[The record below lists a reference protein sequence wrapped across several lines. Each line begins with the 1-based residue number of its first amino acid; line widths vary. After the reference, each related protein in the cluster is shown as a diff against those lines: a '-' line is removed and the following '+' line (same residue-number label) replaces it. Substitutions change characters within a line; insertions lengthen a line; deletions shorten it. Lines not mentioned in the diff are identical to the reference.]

1 MLNKPLVKQYL
12 VIGAGRFGRGIVKE
26 LDRLEHEVVV
36 CDKEKGPL
44 EELEEY
50 TEYAVIGD
58 LREESL
64 LDDLNVQQFDAV
76 FVAIGSDPLA
86 SILITRRLKERKV
99 QRIVCKA
106 NNREVGGILES
117 IGADLVIYP
126 EEEAGYK
133 AARREAMS
141 GIIEYI
147 EITKKVAAIE
157 TVIPEKLIGK
167 TLREIEF
174 SAKYEVT
181 VVFIIRNG
189 EPIVTNIGDVRF
201 ESSDYIF
208 IVGEKEKIELFKK
221 KVG

>member
-1 MLNKPLVKQYL
+1 MLNHSSVKQFL
-12 VIGAGRFGRGIVKE
+12 VIGAGRFGRGVVKE
-26 LDRLEHEVVV
+26 LDRLGHEVVV
-36 CDKEKGPL
+36 CDKDKASL

-58 LREESL
+58 LREESIL
-64 LDDLNVQQFDAV
+64 EDLNVHHYDAV
-76 FVAIGSDPLA
+76 FVAIGSDPLS

-106 NNREVGGILES
+106 NTQEVGGILES

-126 EEEAGYK
+126 EEEAGHK
-133 AARREAMS
+133 AARREAMK

-147 EITKKVAAIE
+147 EITKKVAAVE
-157 TVIPEKLIGK
+157 TVIPEILVGK

-189 EPIVTNIGDVRF
+189 EPIVSNIGDVRF
-201 ESSDYIF
+201 ESGDFIF